1 MCRPT
6 GRVSAIAGCARN
18 RLVKAAKQA
27 LHRYIPLFCP
37 GTSMS
42 SLPPLDNLITRFQQQ
57 TPVRA
62 SSLIIT
68 LYGDAIEPH
77 GGTVW
82 LGSLIQLLE
91 PMGINERLIRTS
103 IFRLTK
109 ENWLTAEK
117 VGRRSYYSLT
127 GTGRRRFDKA
137 FKRVYSAGPPAWDG
151 AWCLVM
157 LGQLSSEKRKQVREE
172 LEWQGFGALS
182 PVLLGCPRCDRN
194 DLNATLSDLGVADDT
209 IVFETTPQQVSA
221 SRALRVQV
229 KESWSIEEL
238 AAHYSEFIQLFRPLW
253 QALREQPRLD
263 PQECFLARVLLVHE
277 YRKLLLRDPQ
287 LPDELL
293 PGDWEGRA
301 ARQLCRNIYRLIY
314 AEAEQWL
321 GAAME
326 TADGPL
332 PVAGEQFYRRFG
344 GLK

>member
-1 MCRPT
+1 MKARRRALAEDGQGV
-6 GRVSAIAGCARN
+6 GRAGIFALLTSAN
-18 RLVKAAKQA
+18 AAMTSLA
-27 LHRYIPLFCP
+27 PL
-37 GTSMS
+37 
-42 SLPPLDNLITRFQQQ
+42 NHLITRFQQQ
-57 TPVRA
+57 TPIRA

-109 ENWLTAEK
+109 DGWLSAEK

-127 GTGRRRFDKA
+127 GAGRRRFEKA
-137 FKRVYSAGPPAWDG
+137 FKRIYSTGVPAWDG
-151 AWCLVM
+151 TWCLVM
-157 LGQLSSEKRKQVREE
+157 LTQLPPDLRKQVREE
-172 LEWQGFGALS
+172 LEWQGFGAIA
-182 PVLLGCPRCDRN
+182 PTVLACPRCERADVT
-194 DLNATLSDLGVADDT
+194 ATLQELGALEDS
-209 IVFETTPQQVSA
+209 IIFETRPQDVLA
-221 SRALRVQV
+221 SKALRMQV
-229 KESWSIEEL
+229 RDSWNIDDL
-238 AAHYSEFIQLFRPLW
+238 AAQYSEFIQLFRPVW
-253 QALREQPRLD
+253 QALREQDKLQPSD
-263 PQECFLARVLLVHE
+263 CFLARTLLIHE

-314 AEAEQWL
+314 AKAEEWL
-321 GAAME
+321 NGTLE

-332 PVAGEQFYRRFG
+332 PDVGESFYRRFG
-344 GLK
+344 GLN

>member
-1 MCRPT
+1 
-6 GRVSAIAGCARN
+6 
-18 RLVKAAKQA
+18 
-27 LHRYIPLFCP
+27 
-37 GTSMS
+37 MS
-42 SLPPLDNLITRFQQQ
+42 SLTPLDHLIERFQQQ
-57 TPVRA
+57 TPIRA

-68 LYGDAIEPH
+68 LYGDAIEPR

-127 GTGRRRFDKA
+127 GTGRRRFEKA
-137 FKRVYSAGPPAWDG
+137 FKRVYAANPPAWDG
-151 AWCLVM
+151 SWCLAV
-157 LGQLSSEKRKQVREE
+157 LTQLPQDKRKQVREE
-172 LEWQGFGALS
+172 LEWQGFGAIS
-182 PVLLGCPRCDRN
+182 PGVLGCPRCDRA
-194 DLNATLSDLGVADDT
+194 DINATLQDLGALEET
-209 IVFETTPQQVSA
+209 ILFETTAQDVLA
-221 SRALRVQV
+221 SKALRMQV
-229 KESWSIEEL
+229 RESWKIDEL

-253 QALREQPRLD
+253 QNLKEQEQLD
-263 PQECFLARVLLVHE
+263 PKACFLARVLLIHE

-301 ARQLCRNIYRLIY
+301 ARQLCRNIYRLIQGP
-314 AEAEQWL
+314 AEQWL
-321 GAAME
+321 EAAME

-332 PVAGEQFYRRFG
+332 PAVSEGFYKRFG
-344 GLK
+344 GLG